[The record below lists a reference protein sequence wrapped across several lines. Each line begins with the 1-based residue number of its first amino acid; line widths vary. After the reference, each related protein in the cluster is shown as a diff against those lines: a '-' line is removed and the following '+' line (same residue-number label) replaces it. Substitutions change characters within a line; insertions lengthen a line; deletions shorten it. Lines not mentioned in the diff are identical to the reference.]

1 MSSNLPLSVLSK
13 NALESLS
20 TFVSDDKKSLTTESI
35 SSKIKLLAQRKP
47 YLSGNPPPPSEK
59 PIPLARLDC
68 FEDINECYL
77 WRWELSSID
86 LLPQKDTAKVKK
98 ARLMR
103 KKLQSHHAAIFKL
116 VASIDSATKW
126 LQKNPTSVTPSPSVP
141 ALAKVSDAEEKVL
154 KFERDEET
162 ARIKKETKAKSAQI
176 KAEELAAKQ
185 REKKERLEQ
194 ERLAA
199 KKLKEDEKA
208 AAAKAREEA
217 KLEAKRKKEEERLKQ
232 QQEAEEKESK
242 QKKRMM
248 KFFTIGNPQ
257 KRKKTSDTTA
267 KTDIEHAPAPSFE
280 VDAFRSVIN
289 SNDRHATTAAFTK
302 ESRMKTK
309 DVKVS
314 VHITVL
320 SDNPFAPQPYD
331 EEKVISVQN
340 KYKFL
345 GFHEDHRPPYHG
357 TWSKHSSLV
366 TGRRP
371 FGKDTEYLNY
381 DVDSEAEWEEEDE
394 EGEDCD
400 KSVEGEEEDAVEDD
414 DNDSFLA
421 AEDELGFDEE
431 DDEESKNLRKKKL
444 LSETTVSVKAC
455 VIAPC
460 FGGICHNISEDAMET
475 TVEGI
480 TAHDAMNFLAAQGG
494 RVLTPEPVCLDALPP
509 SDRDEKEPKA
519 PATQKMSSEAMKV
532 MAQFVHNSTVKSK
545 EKIITELLN
554 AHPTVA
560 SSRAQA
566 MRELEVTADKRRLPK
581 GAGVV
586 WEVKSDHLNAL
597 GLSEKDL
604 VRNQFV
610 TLYFKVMIH

>member
-1 MSSNLPLSVLSK
+1 
-13 NALESLS
+13 
-20 TFVSDDKKSLTTESI
+20 
-35 SSKIKLLAQRKP
+35 
-47 YLSGNPPPPSEK
+47 
-59 PIPLARLDC
+59 
-68 FEDINECYL
+68 
-77 WRWELSSID
+77 
-86 LLPQKDTAKVKK
+86 
-98 ARLMR
+98 MR
-103 KKLQSHHAAIFKL
+103 RKLQSHHAAIFKL

-126 LQKNPTSVTPSPSVP
+126 LQKNPTSAAPSPSVP
-141 ALAKVSDAEEKVL
+141 VLAKVSDAEEKVL

-162 ARIKKETKAKSAQI
+162 ARIKKETKAMNAKS
-176 KAEELAAKQ
+176 KADELAAKQ

-199 KKLKEDEKA
+199 KKLKEEEKA

-217 KLEAKRKKEEERLKQ
+217 KLEAKRKKEEDRLKQ
-232 QQEAEEKESK
+232 QREAEEKESK

-248 KFFTIGNPQ
+248 SFFTIGNP
-257 KRKKTSDTTA
+257 KKKKKTSDTTA
-267 KTDIEHAPAPSFE
+267 KTDVDEVIPPSFE

-289 SNDRHATTAAFTK
+289 SNDRHATTTFTK
-302 ESRMKTK
+302 KSRRKTK
-309 DVKVS
+309 NVKVS

-371 FGKDTEYLNY
+371 LGKDTEYLNY

-400 KSVEGEEEDAVEDD
+400 KSVEGEEEDAVEED

-444 LSETTVSVKAC
+444 LSENTISVKAC

-460 FGGICHNISEDAMET
+460 FGGICHKISEDAMES

-480 TAHDAMNFLAAQGG
+480 TAQDAMNFLAAQGG
-494 RVLTPEPVCLDALPP
+494 RVLTPEPVCLDVLPP

-519 PATQKMSSEAMKV
+519 TATQKMSPEAMKV
-532 MAQFVHNSTVKSK
+532 MAQFVHNCTVKSK

-566 MRELEVTADKRRLPK
+566 MRELEVTAEKRRLPK

-586 WEVKSDHLNAL
+586 WEVKSDHLDAL

-604 VRNQFV
+604 VRNQILSIV
-610 TLYFKVMIH
+610 LQDYDTLTNHFLVFFFLKKSAPPLSQDTTFPTDDKKAAAAAAVKMATTEVPAPCEPSSPKLPASQPKHSKKRSKPIAPAASVSLFAAFMAKGKANKKQKTE